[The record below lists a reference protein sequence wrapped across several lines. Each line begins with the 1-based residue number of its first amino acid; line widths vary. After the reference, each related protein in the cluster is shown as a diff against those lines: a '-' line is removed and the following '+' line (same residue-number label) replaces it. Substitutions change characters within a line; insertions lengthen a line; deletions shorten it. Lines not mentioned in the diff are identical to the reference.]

1 MTSFYIGI
9 AFILT
14 WFQNHIHEPKDNQ
27 LSLLFIGDI
36 MGHGPQ
42 IKAAFNDSSK
52 TYSYENMF
60 KYIKEEVSD
69 ADFTIA
75 NLEPVCLWL
84 GPAIT
89 SVSDLTGA
97 NSGL

>member
-9 AFILT
+9 ALLFSWIT
-14 WFQNHIHEPKDNQ
+14 NTPQEPTDNE

-42 IKAAFNDSSK
+42 IKGAFNDSTK
-52 TYSYENMF
+52 TYSYNDMF
-60 KYIKEEVSD
+60 TYIKDEVSD

-75 NLEPVCLWL
+75 NL
-84 GPAIT
+84 I
-89 SVSDLTGA
+89 
-97 NSGL
+97 